1 MVEGVAMD
9 QNTKDL
15 VRRINEN
22 AKPTQ
27 EEIDMWERLTDKK
40 N

>member
-1 MVEGVAMD
+1 MD

-22 AKPTQ
+22 AKPTR
-27 EEIDMWERLTDKK
+27 EEIDMWERLTEKK